1 MNSRQ
6 WYICDSMRFGS
17 FLPWQCSVAPAV
29 GLLMLSGCS
38 IVLNLDDRR
47 CETHSQCSAD
57 GSSMCVLGICEEVE
71 TTTNDTTSSG
81 TTTSD
86 TTDSMSSTSSSNP
99 GDDTLADDESSTSG
113 EETTGDDSTST
124 SSSTSGTTG
133 DETGSTGCS
142 GDECDPGGEE
152 STSMGEEGE
161 SSESTGEEP
170 PPLPVELIT
179 NNDFEATHVP
189 WSFQAG
195 TADSGQPASTF
206 TRTTEV
212 AHTGI
217 ASGYMRNR
225 YQHWA
230 GARVTVTSRVQV
242 DVPYAVSMWVR
253 LADETFTSSML
264 ELSYKI
270 HCAEFDQ
277 ADYLPIF
284 AADVTNDDWTELAG
298 EFMVPYGCT
307 LIELAL
313 YVQSPVSMAAPYP
326 DYYIDDAYATP
337 ILP

>member
-1 MNSRQ
+1 MRRRDSSHLRPRVALHRPPKPSPSRRLFSFGRMKANPARAPTISPCKKLRIESSHCMNSRQ

-152 STSMGEEGE
+152 STSTGEEGE

-170 PPLPVELIT
+170 PPLPV
-179 NNDFEATHVP
+179 
-189 WSFQAG
+189 
-195 TADSGQPASTF
+195 
-206 TRTTEV
+206 
-212 AHTGI
+212 
-217 ASGYMRNR
+217 
-225 YQHWA
+225 
-230 GARVTVTSRVQV
+230 
-242 DVPYAVSMWVR
+242 
-253 LADETFTSSML
+253 
-264 ELSYKI
+264 
-270 HCAEFDQ
+270 
-277 ADYLPIF
+277 
-284 AADVTNDDWTELAG
+284 
-298 EFMVPYGCT
+298 
-307 LIELAL
+307 
-313 YVQSPVSMAAPYP
+313 
-326 DYYIDDAYATP
+326 
-337 ILP
+337 